1 MNDPEFHRWQAR
13 FSGADGYLFGEEPNT
28 FLREV
33 TTILP
38 QAGGALCVADG
49 EGRNGVW
56 LACRGLDVTSLDF
69 SPVAQA
75 KAAALAARH
84 GVTLRLAQGD
94 VHDWAYP
101 EAAFDLVVEVFA
113 QFSDPEARATKWQA
127 MRRALRPGG
136 VLLVHGYTPRQL
148 GYATGGPKQLD
159 KLYTEDLLREAFGDY
174 TLMRLAIEEREL
186 QEGAGHSGMSATIG
200 MVSRKPG

>member
-1 MNDPEFHRWQAR
+1 MEDPEFHRWQAR
-13 FSGADGYLFGEEPNT
+13 FAGAEGFLFGEEPNT

-33 TTILP
+33 TALLP
-38 QAGGALCVADG
+38 HQGRALLVADG

-56 LACRGLDVTSLDF
+56 LARQGLDVTSLDF

-84 GVTLRLAQGD
+84 GVALQLAQGD
-94 VHDWAYP
+94 VHTWPYP
-101 EAAFDLVVEVFA
+101 VAAFDLVAEVFA
-113 QFSDPEARATKWQA
+113 QFSDPDARAVKWQA
-127 MRRALRPGG
+127 MRQALRPGG
-136 VLLVHGYTPRQL
+136 VMLIHGYTPRQL

-159 KLYTEDLLREAFGDY
+159 KLYTEDLLRAAFGDY
-174 TLMRLAIEEREL
+174 GLLRMAVEEREL

-200 MVSRKPG
+200 MVWRKPG

>member
-1 MNDPEFHRWQAR
+1 MNDAEFERWQAR
-13 FSGADGYLFGEEPNT
+13 YAGAEGFLFGEEPNT

-33 TTILP
+33 TSILP
-38 QAGGALCVADG
+38 KSGQALAVADG

-56 LACRGLDVTSLDF
+56 LALQGLEVTSLDF

-84 GVTLRLAQGD
+84 GVKLHLAQGD
-94 VHDWAYP
+94 VHAWSYP

-113 QFSDPEARATKWQA
+113 QFSDPESRAIKWQN

-136 VLLVHGYTPRQL
+136 VLLIHGYTPRQL
-148 GYATGGPKQLD
+148 GYATGGPKHLQN
-159 KLYTEDLLREAFGDY
+159 LYTEDLLRAAFGDY
-174 TLMRLAIEEREL
+174 TLLRLAIEEREL